1 MFTDGILT
9 FFFFFHQENIE
20 YGDVA
25 DEIGTPA
32 PLIALID
39 KASSNCVVRTSQI
52 DLRECD
58 RRGLLWLLDEEAIFP
73 GASDHSFLERLYAHY
88 GDRGWCSCKLG
99 KF

>member
-1 MFTDGILT
+1 MFC
-9 FFFFFHQENIE
+9 FFLHKCLYIPQENIE

-39 KASSNCVVRTSQI
+39 KASSNCVVRTSQV
-52 DLRECD
+52 DLRESD

-73 GASDHSFLERLYAHY
+73 GATDQSFLERLYAHY
-88 GDRGWCSCKLG
+88 GDRGDLILPCFAAL
-99 KF
+99 